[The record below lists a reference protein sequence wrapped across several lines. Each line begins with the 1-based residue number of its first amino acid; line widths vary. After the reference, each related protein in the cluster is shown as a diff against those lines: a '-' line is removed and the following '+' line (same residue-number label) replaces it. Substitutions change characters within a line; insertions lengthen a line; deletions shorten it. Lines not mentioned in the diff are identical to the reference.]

1 MFSVGAAVSVGKDDA
16 ITLKPMLFKHT
27 MFLSLLFPKTAEL
40 IALKL
45 QV

>member
-27 MFLSLLFPKTAEL
+27 MFLSLFSKTAEL